1 MTRQKHILIGL
12 VVGAGLLLLIIGA
25 AYAQAGGLNLPWW
38 TVDGGG
44 GEASAAG
51 YQLRGS
57 IGQADAGAMSGPGY
71 QLSGGFWAGGLPA
84 AQPRAM
90 YLPVVRR

>member
-1 MTRQKHILIGL
+1 MKKNKILPISVL
-12 VVGAGLLLLIIGA
+12 VIAALLLILGA
-25 AYAQAGGLNLPWW
+25 AYAQTSGINLPWW

-57 IGQADAGAMSGPGY
+57 TGQADAGAMVGPGY
-71 QLSGGFWAGGLPA
+71 QLSGGFWAGSLPA